1 MGTSSGDGTETGY
14 LGYLQ
19 PLQAHSPETGPR
31 RSRLS
36 GFVEAEITSASSD
49 ALRVEWMLGVGRG
62 GEE

>member
-1 MGTSSGDGTETGY
+1 MGASSGDDTETGY

-19 PLQAHSPETGPR
+19 PLQAHSLETGPR

-49 ALRVEWMLGVGRG
+49 ALRVGWMLGVGRG